1 MCESVFLGHSA
12 SFPRQPQASHL
23 QYLMWALIRSEVL
36 SNMLATYWLRSHTQG
51 PPLIFHRKEER
62 GAYIILTE
70 PEWRET
76 SLCYLHTHM
85 HCQRF
90 IVQGFNG
97 ALTPLSL
104 SVFPVF
110 TDTQTH
116 IHPSFSFLFLFSS
129 SSLSFLYLCCPSPIS
144 LYFSFLSSIVH
155 FLLSLQDCSQ
165 CLFRRS
171 VNWKYSK
178 INK

>member
-1 MCESVFLGHSA
+1 
-12 SFPRQPQASHL
+12 
-23 QYLMWALIRSEVL
+23 
-36 SNMLATYWLRSHTQG
+36 MLATYRLRSHTQG

-76 SLCYLHTHM
+76 SPCYLHTHM

-104 SVFPVF
+104 SLYSLSSQTHKHTSIHHSASSSRFPPPLSVFPLSLLSIS
-110 TDTQTH
+110 H
-116 IHPSFSFLFLFSS
+116 LPLLF
-129 SSLSFLYLCCPSPIS
+129 IS
-144 LYFSFLSSIVH
+144 LLHCAFSPLFTR
-155 FLLSLQDCSQ
+155 LLPMSLPS
-165 CLFRRS
+165 LG
-171 VNWKYSK
+171 
-178 INK
+178 

>member
-1 MCESVFLGHSA
+1 
-12 SFPRQPQASHL
+12 
-23 QYLMWALIRSEVL
+23 
-36 SNMLATYWLRSHTQG
+36 MLATYRLRSHTQG

-76 SLCYLHTHM
+76 SPCYLHTHM

-104 SVFPVF
+104 SLSVFPVF

-116 IHPSFSFLFLFSS
+116 IHPSLSFLFLFSP

-165 CLFRRS
+165 CLSHRS
-171 VNWKYSK
+171 VN
-178 INK
+178 

>member
-1 MCESVFLGHSA
+1 
-12 SFPRQPQASHL
+12 
-23 QYLMWALIRSEVL
+23 
-36 SNMLATYWLRSHTQG
+36 MLATYRLRSHTQG

-76 SLCYLHTHM
+76 SPCYLHTHM

-104 SVFPVF
+104 SLYSLSS
-110 TDTQTH
+110 QTH
-116 IHPSFSFLFLFSS
+116 KHTSIHHSASSSCFPPPLCLSSISAVHLPSPFTFHFSPPLYIFSSLYKTAPNVSPVARLIESAVKNKDVKVWFSSKGESKFSS
-129 SSLSFLYLCCPSPIS
+129 S
-144 LYFSFLSSIVH
+144 
-155 FLLSLQDCSQ
+155 
-165 CLFRRS
+165 
-171 VNWKYSK
+171 
-178 INK
+178 